1 MIVGL
6 IVFGVLLIVAG
17 ACGAGTRRRV
27 NEAEQSRAG
36 SAHAG
41 SRPRKYQ
48 VGRAALRAYRTA
60 GDVRAMAR
68 GPGAYGR
75 RIARRAVFRSLRKM

>member
-6 IVFGVLLIVAG
+6 IVFALLLIVAG
-17 ACGAGTRRRV
+17 ACGAGTRRRAH
-27 NEAEQSRAG
+27 EAERQRAV
-36 SAHAG
+36 AE
-41 SRPRKYQ
+41 SRPPRGQYRI
-48 VGRAALRAYRTA
+48 GRAALRAYRTV

-75 RIARRAVFRSLRKM
+75 RVARRAVFRSLWRL